1 MGEHR
6 QVAQVLLLQFTCPMP
21 ELPEVETVRRGLVR
35 FAQGFTISSAQDLHP
50 RLLKNTSIAPL
61 DAVVGGR
68 IKEVNR
74 RGKFLWF
81 VLDRDVALVAHL
93 GMSGQFLFPRKDR
106 PEPGHV
112 RARFTL
118 KKGFKKQELVFSDQR
133 TFGWLSVEEL
143 IDGVPTSAQHI
154 AVDPFDPAFD
164 RAAVIAKIKSRK
176 AAIKSVILNQE
187 IMSGVGNI
195 YADESLWRAKI
206 HPEIAACDLS
216 VKKIGSLVDAAT
228 EVMREAVEVGGT
240 SFDAMYINV
249 NGESGFFET
258 SLAAYGQEGEPCPR
272 CGWQIRRIAFG
283 NRSSHFCPKCQVR

>member
-1 MGEHR
+1 
-6 QVAQVLLLQFTCPMP
+6 MP
-21 ELPEVETVRRGLVR
+21 ELPEVETVRRGLAH
-35 FAQGFTISSAQDLHP
+35 FAQGFTITSAQDLHP
-50 RLLKNTSIAPL
+50 RLLKAASVAPL
-61 DAVVGGR
+61 DAVVGGK
-68 IKEVNR
+68 IKEINR

-81 VLDRDVALVAHL
+81 TLDRDVALVAHL
-93 GMSGQFLFPRKDR
+93 GMSGQFLFPRNDR

-112 RARFTL
+112 RARFAL
-118 KKGFKKQELVFSDQR
+118 KRGLKKQELVFSDQR

-143 IDGVPTSAQHI
+143 VDGVPTSALHI
-154 AVDPFDPAFD
+154 AVDPFDEAFD
-164 RAAVIAKIKSRK
+164 RGAVIAKMRSRK

-195 YADESLWRAKI
+195 YADESLWRAKV
-206 HPEIAACDLS
+206 HPEIPANELS
-216 VKKIGSLVDAAT
+216 VRKIGALVDVAT
-228 EVMREAVEVGGT
+228 EVMAEAVAVGGT

-272 CGWQIRRIAFG
+272 CGRLIRRIAFG

>member
-1 MGEHR
+1 
-6 QVAQVLLLQFTCPMP
+6 MP
-21 ELPEVETVRRGLVR
+21 ELPEVETVRRGLVA
-35 FAQGFTISSAQDLHP
+35 FAQGYTIASAQDLHP
-50 RLLKNTSIAPL
+50 RLLKPASIAPL

-81 VLDRDVALVAHL
+81 TLDRDLALVAHL

-106 PEPGHV
+106 PESGHV
-112 RARFTL
+112 RARFAL
-118 KKGFKKQELVFSDQR
+118 KRGFKRQELVFSDQR

-143 IDGVPTSAQHI
+143 RDGVPTSALHI
-154 AVDPFDPAFD
+154 AVDPFDAAFD
-164 RAAVIAKIKSRK
+164 RDAVIAKMKSRK
-176 AAIKSVILNQE
+176 APIKNVILNQE

-206 HPEIAACDLS
+206 HPEIAASDLS

-228 EVMREAVEVGGT
+228 QVMAEAIEVGGT

-272 CGWQIRRIAFG
+272 CGRQIRRIAFG

>member
-1 MGEHR
+1 
-6 QVAQVLLLQFTCPMP
+6 MP
-21 ELPEVETVRRGLVR
+21 ELPEVETVRRGLAH
-35 FAQGFTISSAQDLHP
+35 FASGYTITGAEGLHP
-50 RLLKNTSIAPL
+50 RVLKPASIGPL
-61 DAVVGGR
+61 NAVIGAR
-68 IKEVNR
+68 IKSVNR

-81 VLDRDVALVAHL
+81 VLDRDQALVAHL
-93 GMSGQFLFPRKDR
+93 GMSGQFLFPRKYR
-106 PEPGHV
+106 PEPGHM

-118 KKGFKKQELVFSDQR
+118 RKGLKRQELVYSDQR

-143 IDGVPTSAQHI
+143 SGGVPQSALHI
-154 AVDPFDPAFD
+154 ALDPFDAAFD
-164 RAAVIAKIKSRK
+164 RDAVIAKMKSRK

-206 HPEIAACDLS
+206 HPEVSASDLS
-216 VKKIGSLVDAAT
+216 VRKIGTLVDSAI
-228 EVMREAVEVGGT
+228 EVMSEAVAVGGT

-272 CGWQIRRIAFG
+272 CGRQIRRIAFG
-283 NRSSHFCPKCQVR
+283 NRSSHFCPKCQLR